1 MFHSSVSHGKGLA
14 QYLPVSTTEATNDR
28 LSNRDDR
35 NIKKERSNNDSR
47 DAHLIHAL
55 RGGQEEAFC
64 ELIDRY
70 HSSLMR
76 LARTYVSS
84 QAVAEEVVQET
95 WMGVLEGIK
104 RFEGRSSIKTWLFRI
119 LSNRAKTR
127 GQRERR
133 YCSFDDLSPNHGDH
147 ESTRSWE
154 ESGRLFST
162 SADGAKWS
170 VEHWDDK
177 TPDRHLLSKEGLE
190 QIEHAIQQL
199 PNLQRQT
206 IILRDVEELEATEAC
221 SLLGVSMT
229 NQRVLLHRARTK
241 VRQVL
246 AEYL

>member
-1 MFHSSVSHGKGLA
+1 MQHSSVSYGKGLA
-14 QYLPVSTTEATNDR
+14 QYLPVSTTETTNDR
-28 LSNRDDR
+28 LSSREDR
-35 NIKKERSNNDSR
+35 KITKKRPNSDSR
-47 DAHLIHAL
+47 DAQLIQAL
-55 RGGQEEAFC
+55 REGKEEAFC

-70 HSSLMR
+70 HSSLLRM
-76 LARTYVSS
+76 ARIYVSS

-104 RFEGRSSIKTWLFRI
+104 WFEGRSSLKTWLFRI

-133 YCSFDDLSPNHGDH
+133 YCSFDDLSPHLGDH

-154 ESGRLFST
+154 ESGWLFST
-162 SADGAKWS
+162 AADDGRWS

-177 TPDRHLLSKEGLE
+177 TPERLLLSKEGLE
-190 QIEHAIQQL
+190 QIEHAIQKL

-206 IILRDVEELEATEAC
+206 IIFRDVEGLEAIEAC

-246 AEYL
+246 AQYL